1 MSGRLPLRT
10 DEQVKIMA
18 EEWTKKIVGPEVVL
32 SKIKPGMSI
41 FVGTGVGEPRTLI
54 KHLMESDQ
62 KNLMDLDIIQL
73 FSLGDAIPPDERY
86 ADKYRL
92 RTFFSMT
99 KGYSAITS
107 GRIDWVPC
115 LLSQVPF
122 LFKTNVVKID
132 VAFVQI
138 TPPDRRGLCSLG
150 VSTDVAKYAIE
161 RAALVVGEIN
171 DQTPYTFGD
180 TFIHVNDFHYLI
192 RATEPLM
199 YLTRWPVDETFDRVA
214 AHTAS
219 VIDDGSCLAF
229 FLGPV
234 YEALVKYL
242 SRKRD
247 LGIHS
252 LPFTDPLMDLMDSGA
267 VTNKNKK
274 VFTGKSLVA
283 YAHGTPELMK
293 WLDGNQLIEFQS
305 IDVVMNPKSIAQN
318 DHVVVVMPAY
328 KADISGGIALHA
340 SRGNI
345 VVGPSDF
352 QEFLT
357 GAALSRGGCNIFALP
372 SRNHRGESSIL
383 PSIEMYPNQF
393 SPELVNIIAT
403 EYGVARLG
411 GRSLRERTLA
421 LIDIAHPDDRDH
433 LVREAKRLRLLYQNQ
448 LYRSEVTRAY
458 PEGVSR
464 THTFKNNLTVH
475 FRPIKPSDEDGMR
488 RLFYRFSDQ
497 GVFYRYFSY
506 VQAMPHV
513 RMQEYVSVDY
523 RQTMSIV
530 GIVAEAGIEQI
541 IAEGRYVCFGYSS
554 YADVSFIVDE
564 KHQGVGIASFV
575 LHMLMDIAKEHKIE
589 GFNATILT
597 TNQAMIRVMEKV
609 APPNSLMADE
619 GLQAYSFSFPL
630 ERD

>member
-1 MSGRLPLRT
+1 
-10 DEQVKIMA
+10 MA
-18 EEWTKKIVGPEVVL
+18 EDWTRKIVEPEVVL

-54 KHLMESDQ
+54 KHLMESNQ

-107 GRIDWVPC
+107 GQIDWVPS
-115 LLSQVPF
+115 LLSQVPH
-122 LFKTNVVKID
+122 LFKTNIVKID

-171 DQTPYTFGD
+171 DRIPYTFGD
-180 TFIHVNDFHYLI
+180 TFIHVKDFHYLV

-199 YLTRWPVDETFDRVA
+199 YLPRWSVDETFDRLA

-219 VIDDGSCLAF
+219 VIEDGSCLAF
-229 FLGPV
+229 FFGPI

-283 YAHGTPELMK
+283 YAHGTPELMQ

-305 IDVVMNPKSIAQN
+305 IDVVMNPRSIAQN
-318 DHVVVVMPAY
+318 DRVAVIMPAY

-357 GAALSRGGCNIFALP
+357 GAALSSGGCNIFALP
-372 SRNHRGESSIL
+372 SRNRRGESNIL

-421 LIDIAHPDDRDH
+421 LVDIAHPDDRDH
-433 LVREAKRLRLLYQNQ
+433 LVREAKKLRLLYQNQ

-513 RMQEYVSVDY
+513 RMQEYVNVDY

-541 IAEGRYVCFGYSS
+541 IAEGRYVRFGYSP

-564 KHQGVGIASFV
+564 KHQGIGIASFV

-597 TNQAMIRVMEKV
+597 TNKAMIRVMEKV

-630 ERD
+630 EDK

>member
-1 MSGRLPLRT
+1 MT
-10 DEQVKIMA
+10 NFEDERAVTMMA
-18 EEWTKKIVGPEVVL
+18 DEWTKKIVDPEVVL

-54 KHLMESDQ
+54 KHLMESKQ
-62 KNLMDLDIIQL
+62 KNLVDLDIIQL

-115 LLSQVPF
+115 LLSQVPL
-122 LFKTNVVKID
+122 LFKTHVVKID
-132 VAFVQI
+132 VAFVQV
-138 TPPDRRGLCSLG
+138 TPPDRRGLCSIG
-150 VSTDVAKYAIE
+150 VSTDVAKYAME
-161 RAALVVGEIN
+161 RADLVVGEIN
-171 DQTPYTFGD
+171 DRTPYTFGD
-180 TFIHVNDFHYLI
+180 TFIHVKDFHYLVK
-192 RATEPLM
+192 ATEPLM
-199 YLTRWPVDETFDRVA
+199 YLPRWPVDETFDRVA

-229 FLGPV
+229 FLGPL

-242 SRKRD
+242 AGKRD

-252 LPFTDPLMDLMDSGA
+252 LPFTDALMDLVDSGA

-274 VFTGKSLVA
+274 VFTGKTLVA

-305 IDVVMNPKSIAQN
+305 IDVVMNPKNIAQN
-318 DHVVVVMPAY
+318 DRVVVIMPAY

-340 SRGNI
+340 NRGNI

-357 GAALSRGGCNIFALP
+357 GAALSSGGYNIFALP
-372 SRNHRGESSIL
+372 SRNRRGESNIL
-383 PSIEMYPNQF
+383 PSIEKYPNQF

-403 EYGVARLG
+403 DYGVARLG

-421 LIDIAHPDDRDH
+421 LIDIAHPDDRDN
-433 LVREAKRLRLLYQNQ
+433 LVREAKGLRLLYQNQ
-448 LYRSEVTRAY
+448 IYRSEATRAY
-458 PEGVSR
+458 PEDISR
-464 THTFKNNLTVH
+464 THTFRNHLTVH

-513 RMQEYVSVDY
+513 RMQEYTSVDY

-530 GIVAEAGIEQI
+530 GVVAEAGIEKI
-541 IAEGRYVCFGYSS
+541 IAEGRYVRFARSP

-564 KHQGVGIASFV
+564 KYQSLGIASFI
-575 LHMLMDIAKEHKIE
+575 LHMLMDVAINNQIE
-589 GFNATILT
+589 GFNASILT
-597 TNQAMIRVMEKV
+597 TNKAMIRVMEKI

-630 ERD
+630 EHD